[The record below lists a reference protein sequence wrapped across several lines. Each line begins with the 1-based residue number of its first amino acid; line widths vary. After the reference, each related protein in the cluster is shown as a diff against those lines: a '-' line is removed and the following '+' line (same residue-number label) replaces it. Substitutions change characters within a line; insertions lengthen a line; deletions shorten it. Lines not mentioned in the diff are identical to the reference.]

1 MNQVFK
7 HFSLSLL
14 FCLYS
19 CVNPSSQDI
28 KQSNSLKQIIKDSV
42 NKNEEIKYIGSFN
55 GQVFN
60 RKGEALEGV
69 SVSAK
74 SLENEIKWES
84 EIKLTNSNGEY
95 SFNNVPTGA
104 RILITISRDGVSKT
118 KTEVV
123 ETGKTLKDNPSI
135 NTFNF
140 NSFYSLD
147 STLIKVLLFDEQKNQ
162 INEGLVKLE
171 SLDPNFV
178 FVREYKILSENIAYS
193 SSKEPLPINTKFKIT
208 VKAKGKEKEQIITT
222 EPSKIY
228 NEIIFII

>member
-1 MNQVFK
+1 MKQVFK
-7 HFSLSLL
+7 HLSLSFL

-60 RKGEALEGV
+60 RKGEVLEGV

-104 RILITISRDGVSKT
+104 RILITISKDGVSKT

-193 SSKEPLPINTKFKIT
+193 SSKEPLPINTKFKII

-228 NEIIFII
+228 NEIIFTI